1 MMLKDLAAIQQ
12 QQLAAEENMSNL
24 TSASGDQTSVS
35 SHPVPPPAKK
45 KRSLPGNPDPDA
57 EVIALS
63 PRTLMATNR
72 YVCEVCG
79 KGFQRDQNLQLHRR
93 GHNLP
98 WKLKQRN
105 PKEAIR
111 KKVYVCPEP
120 GCVHHD
126 PARALGDLTGI
137 KKHFSRKH
145 GEKKWKC
152 DRCSK
157 RYAVHSDWKAH
168 SKVCG
173 TREYRCDC
181 GTLFSRR
188 DSFITHRAFCD
199 ALAEESARAAVVAP
213 PAGMLFGGGGG
224 VGGEGGVV
232 QMAPVGVMD
241 TAGMSLQEMCS
252 LKREQQQQQQFAPPW
267 LAAAQQHMEMQAAG
281 NSSGVF
287 GSAAADHEYIGSGSS
302 TTPEGLGF
310 GFAPSPGAA
319 AGAPSAHMSATALLQ
334 KAAQMGA
341 TLTRPANQGQM
352 AGAHSTSGGVAAA
365 AAANVAAAGNVPA
378 ASTGGGAAGALG
390 FGASSSHGFGAA
402 ATAEERTSRRE
413 NRDGVGGGGGN
424 DGMTRDFLG
433 LRAFSHGDILT
444 MAGFDPC
451 SMSSASSAAAYEQGH
466 HHHHQST
473 KQQWHV

>member
-12 QQLAAEENMSNL
+12 HHHQQQLAAAAADENMSNL
-24 TSASGDQTSVS
+24 TSASGDQASVS

-105 PKEAIR
+105 PKEVVR

-152 DRCSK
+152 DRCAK
-157 RYAVHSDWKAH
+157 RYAVQSDWKAH

-181 GTLFSRR
+181 GTLFS
-188 DSFITHRAFCD
+188 
-199 ALAEESARAAVVAP
+199 
-213 PAGMLFGGGGG
+213 
-224 VGGEGGVV
+224 
-232 QMAPVGVMD
+232 
-241 TAGMSLQEMCS
+241 
-252 LKREQQQQQQFAPPW
+252 
-267 LAAAQQHMEMQAAG
+267 
-281 NSSGVF
+281 
-287 GSAAADHEYIGSGSS
+287 
-302 TTPEGLGF
+302 
-310 GFAPSPGAA
+310 
-319 AGAPSAHMSATALLQ
+319 
-334 KAAQMGA
+334 
-341 TLTRPANQGQM
+341 
-352 AGAHSTSGGVAAA
+352 
-365 AAANVAAAGNVPA
+365 
-378 ASTGGGAAGALG
+378 
-390 FGASSSHGFGAA
+390 
-402 ATAEERTSRRE
+402 
-413 NRDGVGGGGGN
+413 
-424 DGMTRDFLG
+424 
-433 LRAFSHGDILT
+433 
-444 MAGFDPC
+444 
-451 SMSSASSAAAYEQGH
+451 
-466 HHHHQST
+466 
-473 KQQWHV
+473 